1 MFMKTLALFLFP
13 ALAAAVAQDYGPPA
27 GPTTSTSG
35 STSSSAKATAPTVA
49 PTAPADTTG
58 QMNVCP
64 SFLACSVRYTDKSAS
79 RLTLHSIRRSYSTLQ
94 IFRHP
99 LARL

>member
-1 MFMKTLALFLFP
+1 MLTKSLALFLFP
-13 ALAAAVAQDYGPPA
+13 ALAAAVAQNYGPPPA
-27 GPTTSTSG
+27 SPTTATSG
-35 STSSSAKATAPTVA
+35 SSSAASTAPAVA

-58 QMNVCP
+58 QMNVCA

-79 RLTLHSIRRSYSTLQ
+79 RLTLRSIRRSYSTPQ

-99 LARL
+99 LAHL